1 MGVAA
6 VGARNGAVQK
16 TFWLT
21 IGWVLVAIG
30 LVLLPA
36 PIPVPLIGI
45 MPLLTGLAI
54 LTTHSKSMRRR
65 LQYVRHKFDWLSR
78 LFDRLAHR
86 VPLLIKSMIH
96 RTRPHAMHRHA
107 RMQARRDGEK

>member
-6 VGARNGAVQK
+6 FGVRNGVVQK
-16 TFWLT
+16 TFWLVS
-21 IGWVLVAIG
+21 GWVLVVAG

-36 PIPVPLIGI
+36 HIPVPLIGM

-78 LFDRLAHR
+78 LFDSLAHR
-86 VPLLIKSMIH
+86 VPLMVKSMIH
-96 RTRPHAMHRHA
+96 RTRPHAMHRQA
-107 RMQARRDGEK
+107 RMR

>member
-16 TFWLT
+16 TFWLI

-54 LTTHSKSMRRR
+54 HTTHSKSMRRR
-65 LQYVRHKFDWLSR
+65 LQDIRHRADWLSR
-78 LFDRLAHR
+78 LLDRFVPR
-86 VPLLIKSMIH
+86 VPLMQISMSH
-96 RTRPHAMHRHA
+96 RTRLHALDR
-107 RMQARRDGEK
+107 